1 MCATIGAP
9 AAAATRRRGG
19 NRSGRIAVMSTSSPP
34 AGSSM
39 RQQLDE
45 LDALLQRMLELP
57 INQLDDPPAAEPP
70 AVAVPEP
77 PAMLRPPPRRRE
89 PPPVALWPLVAV
101 NRLFD
106 GVTGVFGWPGLW
118 LRTPGGRSLLGFLGL
133 LLLAA
138 GVARGVLDALGW

>member
-9 AAAATRRRGG
+9 AAAATRRPGG

-57 INQLDDPPAAEPP
+57 INQLDDPPAAPPEPRRPAPAP
-70 AVAVPEP
+70 AVNYIAPEP
-77 PAMLRPPPRRRE
+77 PPAAAPRPQPASRPP
-89 PPPVALWPLVAV
+89 A
-101 NRLFD
+101 
-106 GVTGVFGWPGLW
+106 
-118 LRTPGGRSLLGFLGL
+118 
-133 LLLAA
+133 
-138 GVARGVLDALGW
+138 